1 MESLARWRGRHPRLM
16 DVLLVVFVAAPP
28 VIRDQPGWRPVWV
41 QIAVQAAL
49 TLPLLWRRRHPVGVA
64 ACVTAAFWAQYLG
77 EVWGREPGRGALA
90 LAAVLYTLSVRGLR
104 RAAAVT
110 AACAGVCVLLWAPG
124 WVAQYP
130 RARTGDA
137 AWLTPFSVVLW
148 LAGAWIL
155 GAYARARRAYLA
167 EFARRA
173 ELAESRRLALAR
185 AAVAEERARIAREI
199 HDVLAHGVTVMVLNA
214 EGARLARDSDPAAPD
229 RALHTIGTTGRAAL
243 RELRQLLDVLRA
255 DEPPADAPRF
265 GEPPVDAPRVGERP
279 VDAPCSGEPPPDAS
293 RSGELHRRHGEL
305 SAGGPT
311 LDDLRPLVDRLPGS
325 RLELSGEREGVSA
338 AVAEQTYRIVQ
349 EALTNVAKHA
359 SQGAVARVRIDLGT
373 PGPERRV
380 RIRVDNSAG
389 TGGAP
394 PALPA
399 SAGRGLAGMRERAA
413 LYGGTV
419 EAGPLPDGGYRVE
432 AALWPTPRP
441 LAAAPR

>member
-1 MESLARWRGRHPRLM
+1 M
-16 DVLLVVFVAAPP
+16 DVLLVVLVAAPP

-41 QIAVQAAL
+41 QIAVYAAL
-49 TLPLLWRRRHPVGVA
+49 VLPLLWRRRHPVAVA
-64 ACVTAAFWAQYLG
+64 ACVTAAFWTQYLG

-90 LAAVLYTLSVRGLR
+90 LAAVFYTLSVRGLR

-110 AACAGVCVLLWAPG
+110 AACAGACVLLWAPG
-124 WVAQYP
+124 WVADYP
-130 RARTGDA
+130 RLRTGGI
-137 AWLTPFSVVLW
+137 AWLTPVSVVLW
-148 LAGAWIL
+148 LAGAWVL
-155 GAYARARRAYLA
+155 GAYVRARRAYLA

-214 EGARLARDSDPAAPD
+214 EGARLARDTDPAAQD
-229 RALHTIGTTGRAAL
+229 RALRTIGSTGRAAL

-255 DEPPADAPRF
+255 DEPPADTPRT
-265 GEPPVDAPRVGERP
+265 
-279 VDAPCSGEPPPDAS
+279 
-293 RSGELHRRHGEL
+293 GELPNHYGEF
-305 SAGGPT
+305 SKGPT

-325 RLELSGEREGVSA
+325 RLELSGERDGVSA

-359 SQGAVARVRIDLGT
+359 SPGALARVRIDLGT

-389 TGGAP
+389 AGSAP

-399 SAGRGLAGMRERAA
+399 SAGRGLVGMRERAA

-419 EAGPLPDGGYRVE
+419 EAGPLPEGGYRVD
-432 AALWPTPRP
+432 AALWPTPRR
-441 LAAAPR
+441 LAAVHR

>member
-1 MESLARWRGRHPRLM
+1 M
-16 DVLLVVFVAAPP
+16 DVVLVVLVAAPP

-49 TLPLLWRRRHPVGVA
+49 TLPLLWRRRHPVAVA

-104 RAAAVT
+104 RAAVVT

-124 WVAQYP
+124 WVAEYP

-155 GAYARARRAYLA
+155 GAYVRARRAYLA

-255 DEPPADAPRF
+255 DDPPPDAPRSGEPPADAPR
-265 GEPPVDAPRVGERP
+265 
-279 VDAPCSGEPPPDAS
+279 
-293 RSGELHRRHGEL
+293 SGELHRRYGEF

-325 RLELSGEREGVSA
+325 RLELSGERDGVSA

-389 TGGAP
+389 TGDAP

-399 SAGRGLAGMRERAA
+399 SAGRGLVGMRERAA